1 MSKYGNRKIRTE
13 DGTFDSLKE
22 YRRWQELKLLQRAG
36 DINNLFRQTPFG
48 LIPAQRVNVKVVER
62 AVKYIADF
70 TYWTKDG
77 EFVVEDAKGVR
88 TDVFKIKKKLMLYV
102 HGIQI
107 KEV

>member
-1 MSKYGNRKIRTE
+1 MAKYGNRKIETPE
-13 DGTFDSLKE
+13 GTFDSLKE

-36 DINNLFRQTPFG
+36 EINNLFRQTPFG
-48 LIPAQRVNVKVVER
+48 LIPAQRVGGKVVER
-62 AVKYIADF
+62 AVRYIADF

-88 TDVFKIKKKLMLYV
+88 TKEYIIKRKLMLKE
-102 HGIQI
+102 HGIQV